1 MQAPVM
7 MRSLVV
13 ARVVA
18 AVPMLAM
25 LPTTMI
31 AVATQAMMKMVLVL
45 WLLVSTRCSLP
56 ELFFLPVRPCE
67 LVSRDGYNT
76 SFLDVGLEHI
86 VIR

>member
-1 MQAPVM
+1 

-13 ARVVA
+13 AREVVA
-18 AVPMLAM
+18 VPVVAAM

-31 AVATQAMMKMVLVL
+31 AVAAQVMMKMVLVL

-67 LVSRDGYNT
+67 LVSRDGYDT
-76 SFLDVGLEHI
+76 AFLDVGLGHI